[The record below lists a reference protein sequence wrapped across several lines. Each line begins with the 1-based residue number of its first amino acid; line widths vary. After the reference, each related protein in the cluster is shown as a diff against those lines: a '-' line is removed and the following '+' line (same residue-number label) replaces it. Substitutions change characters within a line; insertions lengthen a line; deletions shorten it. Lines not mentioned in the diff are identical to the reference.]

1 LVKRPIAITVG
12 VIFVAT
18 CIGIGLML
26 KGSADSSGIADG
38 DAFGAD
44 EGSYEISMPTVRAG
58 EDVWYIAPALTN
70 HSSKKVTLEDIQPG
84 TLPEG
89 ITFVETR
96 LFDKDVFIAGV
107 PLSWDTGGGSA
118 YDPSTKAS
126 NAVQGYM
133 LLAGQSLPDNRLI
146 YLHLRATSSTRPLA
160 AKGVKVVYRQ
170 GGREYSQILGATLTL
185 TKPLKSK

>member
-1 LVKRPIAITVG
+1 LVKRPIVVIAG
-12 VIFVAT
+12 VICVVT
-18 CIGIGLML
+18 CVGIGLML
-26 KGSADSSGIADG
+26 RGSADSSGIENG

-44 EGSYEISMPTVRAG
+44 EGSYEIGMPTVRAG

-70 HSSKKVTLEDIQPG
+70 RSSKKLTLEDIQPG
-84 TLPEG
+84 ALPEG

-96 LFDKDVFIAGV
+96 LFDKDVFLAGV

-118 YDPSTKAS
+118 YDPSTKTS

-146 YLHLRATSSTRPLA
+146 YLHLRATSSTRPLTV
-160 AKGVKVVYRQ
+160 KGVKVVYRQ
-170 GGREYSQILGATLTL
+170 GNRKYSQMLGATLTL
-185 TKPLKSK
+185 TKPVKRK